1 MDGLER
7 MDKPSRRPVFVTVGL
22 LIVVA
27 VVLFL
32 VMRNKELSDSGLNN
46 KQPELGRLGET
57 PRPTEIREITQGGA
71 KPPAEP
77 QQATSVVKAQ
87 SAASFAETATV
98 VTTVGIEETGMAA
111 SPSNL
116 SAAEVSSVT
125 NVPQVPVSG
134 VAVVTNPPT
143 PIASPAVALSDEA
156 DALFAEGAKDKA
168 RDKYMA
174 ALEAKPDSALRVALE
189 GKVGSLNVEL
199 ARTPWAMAEKQEV
212 VVQEGDSVKALARKF
227 GTTVELIVKGNELK
241 RPDVIRPGQH
251 LKVFA
256 GKLEIKVSKSRH
268 DLLVTANG
276 RFFKRYSVGTG
287 RYEKTPVG
295 TFAVSERI
303 PEPPWWRDDGRTV
316 PFGDKENILG
326 TRWMAIKATGNTKEI
341 KGYGIH
347 GTWDNASIGKSE
359 SAGCIR
365 LKNSE
370 IEELFELVPIGTPV
384 VIEE

>member
-7 MDKPSRRPVFVTVGL
+7 MDKPSRWPVAI
-22 LIVVA
+22 IVVLLVVAA
-27 VVLFL
+27 VGVFFGI
-32 VMRNKELSDSGLNN
+32 RNKAVSNARETTVAVPASPASVLTNASIDPQSRSARPPTLPNAEQGAVL
-46 KQPELGRLGET
+46 ERGE
-57 PRPTEIREITQGGA
+57 
-71 KPPAEP
+71 PPAAVAAPAGENESSV
-77 QQATSVVKAQ
+77 ATPPPVVK
-87 SAASFAETATV
+87 S
-98 VTTVGIEETGMAA
+98 
-111 SPSNL
+111 
-116 SAAEVSSVT
+116 EVPAVT
-125 NVPQVPVSG
+125 NIPPAPVPE

-143 PIASPAVALSDEA
+143 PIVIPAVTLSEEA
-156 DALFAEGAKDKA
+156 DVLLAAGAKDKA
-168 RDKYMA
+168 REKYMA
-174 ALEAKPDSALRVALE
+174 ALDAHPDSSLRAKIE
-189 GKVGSLNVEL
+189 HAVGPLNVEL

-212 VVQEGDSVKALARKF
+212 VVQEGDSIKAIARKF
-227 GTTVELIVKGNELK
+227 GTTVELVVKGNELK

-256 GKLEIKVSKSRH
+256 GKLELKVSKGRH

-276 RFFKRYSVGTG
+276 RFFKRYNVGTG

-295 TFAVSERI
+295 TFVVSERI

-365 LKNSE
+365 LKNEDVEE
-370 IEELFELVPIGTPV
+370 IFELVPVGTPV
-384 VIEE
+384 TIEE